1 MKLTS
6 EVPKGLEDTRFRGNS
21 VMSGPR
27 GWEEMLGGEVLGQDR
42 AWVTTH
48 RRAQAQGVRQRD
60 TVRWTECRGELY
72 TQTPCLGVHSRGER
86 QQTPSS
92 AGLGDHEDPAQGLEV

>member
-72 TQTPCLGVHSRGER
+72 SDPLPGGAQPRGE
-86 QQTPSS
+86 
-92 AGLGDHEDPAQGLEV
+92 AADPLISRSGGP